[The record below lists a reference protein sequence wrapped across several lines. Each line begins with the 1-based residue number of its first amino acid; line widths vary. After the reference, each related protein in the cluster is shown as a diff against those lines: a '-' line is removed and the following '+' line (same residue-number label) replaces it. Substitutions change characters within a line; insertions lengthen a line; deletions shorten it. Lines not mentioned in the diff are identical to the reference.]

1 MLEFLVFVAALL
13 TLTATFFYIRSMFR
27 GYAKPN
33 RVSWL
38 MWSLA
43 PFIAT
48 AAAISSGVT
57 WAAIPVFMS
66 GFSPFLIF
74 IASFVFRGAYWKLK
88 PFDYICG
95 VLSILALI
103 LWYVTKDPDVA
114 IIFAIVSD
122 ALASIPTLTKAW
134 KYPETEVA
142 WPFLIGVFNASTS
155 IVVATVLTFS
165 TYAFPIY
172 LMAINLLLFLSVYK
186 KKLVSLV
193 ATRRNRTALAIAL
206 S

>member
-1 MLEFLVFVAALL
+1 MLEFLVFIAAFA
-13 TLTATFFYIRSMFR
+13 TLIATFSYIRSMFR

-38 MWSLA
+38 MWSIA

-57 WAAIPVFMS
+57 WAAFPVFMS

-74 IASFVFRGAYWKLK
+74 IASFILKKAYWQLK
-88 PFDYICG
+88 SFDYICG
-95 VLSILALI
+95 VLSALALI

-114 IIFAIVSD
+114 ITFAIASD

-134 KYPETEVA
+134 KHPETEVA
-142 WPFLIGVFNASTS
+142 WPFLIGIFNASTS
-155 IVVATVLTFS
+155 LVVATIWTFS
-165 TYAFPIY
+165 AYAFPAY
-172 LMAINLLLFLSVYK
+172 LIVINLLLFLSATK
-186 KKLVSLV
+186 KIWSH
-193 ATRRNRTALAIAL
+193 
-206 S
+206 